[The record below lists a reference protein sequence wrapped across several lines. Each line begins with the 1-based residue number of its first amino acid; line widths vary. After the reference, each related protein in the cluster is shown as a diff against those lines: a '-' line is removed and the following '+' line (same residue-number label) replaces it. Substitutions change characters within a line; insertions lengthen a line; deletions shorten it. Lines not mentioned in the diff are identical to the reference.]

1 MRIDVQKQ
9 KRQIEKIMIK
19 HPETI
24 PTLRWVAAILL
35 LKLNNKRQSNCK
47 AA

>member
-19 HPETI
+19 YPETV
-24 PTLRWVAAILL
+24 PTLRWVAAVLL
-35 LKLNNKRQSNCK
+35 LKLSKK
-47 AA
+47 AAK